1 MLNRSIIFAALIL
14 ALTACGDKTEGDSSK
29 AMERFMSEQQKLLEQ
44 AKAVGEAATEVIEE
58 QKKKFEEMK
67 DK

>member
-14 ALTACGDKTEGDSSK
+14 ALTACGDKTESDSSK